1 MTSERRHDIDW
12 LRVVAIGLLL
22 IYHIAIIF
30 QPWAM
35 FIGFIKSEETLRG
48 FMDTHDHAKC
58 LANSTFILRIRN
70 GTLFRHAQTELEAI
84 VSGTDK
90 TDFVALHVWYSGYC
104 TFTYIHFSKIL

>member
-22 IYHIAIIF
+22 IYHVAIVF

-35 FIGFIKSEETLRG
+35 LIGFIKSDRTSRG
-48 FMDTHDHAKC
+48 FMDTHDHVKR

-70 GTLFRHAQTELEAI
+70 GALFCHAQTKLEAI

-90 TDFVALHVWYSGYC
+90 TNFVALHVWHSGYC
-104 TFTYIHFSKIL
+104 TFTYVHFSKIL